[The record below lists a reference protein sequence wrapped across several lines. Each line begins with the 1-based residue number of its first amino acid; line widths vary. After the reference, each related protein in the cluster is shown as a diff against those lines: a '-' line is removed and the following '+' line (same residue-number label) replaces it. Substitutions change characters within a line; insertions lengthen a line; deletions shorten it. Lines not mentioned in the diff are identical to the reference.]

1 MIVSLFAGIPIVL
14 LMISRYFFKRHR
26 DCAKVAISTP
36 IYLHPFTKVILE
48 DTASKE
54 TLSAQHFLT
63 LYRIFAFFGVWL
75 SLSSTAIILAEIVSA
90 RLESLFLIAN
100 LVLLAFMIYSVI
112 YIFSNA
118 SKPEPQVRIKR
129 KRHCAFCKT
138 PFIKQDIQVIDF
150 LYETELAEYHAGL
163 IQCRVN
169 TEFCLDC
176 SFPISRE
183 TLDLSISSLMKDES
197 TICLKCKNHTFIV
210 RNISEILTTERIGDA
225 GYRNFMQQCNY
236 CGCQVEK
243 QPCITLSSLGP
254 TIKSAIYD
262 QYRTQYQ
269 SYCSSLIAAIQRMIR
284 LDRAGENRL
293 SEPYPIIDNSRLR
306 KNRTPSLREIKYLST
321 DDLERAIEFI
331 NKCMA
336 MRKREEL
343 EWADAAGS
351 ACDI

>member
-1 MIVSLFAGIPIVL
+1 MIVSLFVGISIVL
-14 LMISRYFFKRHR
+14 LITSRYFFKRHR
-26 DCAKVAISTP
+26 DCAKVAIATP

-54 TLSAQHFLT
+54 TLSAQSSLFI
-63 LYRIFAFFGVWL
+63 YQIFAFLGVWV
-75 SLSSTAIILAEIVSA
+75 SLSSIAIILAEIISA
-90 RLESLFLIAN
+90 RVESFLLIVT
-100 LVLLAFMIYSVI
+100 LLLLAFILYSVI

-118 SKPEPQVRIKR
+118 SKLEPQVRIKR

-138 PFIKQDIQVIDF
+138 PFIKQDIQAIDF
-150 LYETELAEYHAGL
+150 LHDTELAEYHAGL

-183 TLDLSISSLMKDES
+183 TLDLSISSFIKDES
-197 TICLKCKNHTFIV
+197 TICPKCKNRTFIV

-243 QPCITLSSLGP
+243 QPRITLLSLEP

-262 QYRTQYQ
+262 QYTTQYQ
-269 SYCSSLIAAIQRMIR
+269 SYSSSLIAAIQRMIR
-284 LDRAGENRL
+284 LDRAGKNRL
-293 SEPYPIIDNSRLR
+293 SEPYHIIDNARLR

-331 NKCMA
+331 HKCVE
-336 MRKREEL
+336 RREVE
-343 EWADAAGS
+343 EQAIADS
-351 ACDI
+351 APDPY